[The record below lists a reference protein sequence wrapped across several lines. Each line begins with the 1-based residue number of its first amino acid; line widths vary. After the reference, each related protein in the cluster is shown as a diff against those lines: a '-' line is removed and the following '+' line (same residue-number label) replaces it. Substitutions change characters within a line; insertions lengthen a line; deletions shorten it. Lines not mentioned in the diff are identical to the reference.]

1 MAQRDTTKT
10 KRTFLTP
17 SEAARRASI
26 GRSTLYRAMK
36 DGTISVSKDAKGRK
50 RIDAAELARVYSLDT
65 SDTSQDV
72 PHVSHG
78 TPVSSPEVSAL
89 VVSMKARID
98 LLERENALLERE
110 LADSKNEKGRLL
122 SMLEQKALVAPEK
135 TSRPLFLDRLFSRT
149 GK

>member
-1 MAQRDTTKT
+1 MAQKRSPNKKT
-10 KRTFLTP
+10 VFLTP

-78 TPVSSPEVSAL
+78 TPERSPEVSAL

-110 LADSKNEKGRLL
+110 LADAKNEKGRLL
-122 SMLEQKALVAPEK
+122 SMLEQKALAGPG
-135 TSRPLFLDRLFSRT
+135 TRASLWDRLFGAR
-149 GK
+149 K